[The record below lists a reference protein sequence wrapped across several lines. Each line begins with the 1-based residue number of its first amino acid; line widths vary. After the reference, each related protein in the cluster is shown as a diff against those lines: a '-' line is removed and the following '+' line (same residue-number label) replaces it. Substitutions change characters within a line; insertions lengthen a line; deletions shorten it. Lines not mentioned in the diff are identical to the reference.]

1 MGVGMSN
8 NGVPIF
14 ILFLISMWLLI
25 VAFSFG
31 MSKLLKVEREK
42 WFSYNHIN
50 DLHKKIDWAIRI
62 TFTITLLVS
71 TYYMIYSDSSETVWY
86 FETWFLLIVFV
97 AISESVRAY
106 MEWRYIENRKVYV
119 LTILE
124 MVFMIV
130 LVTFIVTTNFFGL
143 F

>member
-1 MGVGMSN
+1 MSN

-31 MSKLLKVEREK
+31 MSKLLKVERKK

>member
-1 MGVGMSN
+1 MSN

>member
-1 MGVGMSN
+1 
-8 NGVPIF
+8 
-14 ILFLISMWLLI
+14 MWLLI

-31 MSKLLKVEREK
+31 MSKILKVEREK